1 MGRCQSGFCQS
12 RVVRIL
18 ARELD
23 CDPADVLLE
32 DKGSNIVY
40 GPVKEVR

>member
-18 ARELD
+18 ARELE
-23 CDPADVLLE
+23 CDPWDVPLE
-32 DKGSNIVY
+32 DAGSPIVY
-40 GPVKEVR
+40 GPVKEGR